1 VANDDE
7 TMPGKRP
14 RGRSPQ
20 DARSEAKPSGAR
32 ESKRPSARGPQ
43 HARSQA
49 KPSGARER
57 RGPIGFLAIDKPVG
71 WSSHDVVDA
80 ARRWLGTRRVG
91 HLGTL
96 DPLATGVLPLAIRE
110 ATKLIPFVDQ
120 EQKVYAGTIR
130 LGVTTETL
138 DGEGKITRTHEGA
151 LPDEAAVRA
160 ALASFEGEIE
170 QIPPMYS
177 SVKKDGVPL
186 YRLAR
191 KGEEVEREP
200 RKVRIHRIALTSFT
214 PPDVGVE
221 VACSPGTYVRVLA
234 GDLGEKLGCGAHLA
248 GLRRTQ
254 NGPFAIADCLT
265 PQQCDALAS
274 EGELEARIQ
283 PPAKVLPL
291 AQITLTGIQARRVL
305 NGGAIPSAEARGP
318 YERGPQPAPGA
329 KLTALAPSGEL
340 LAVVEL
346 RPDRRF
352 WPLRVFPPGG

>member
-1 VANDDE
+1 VAGHSEDE
-7 TMPGKRP
+7 EKPGKQP
-14 RGRSPQ
+14 GGRSPQ
-20 DARSEAKPSGAR
+20 AARSEAKPSGAR
-32 ESKRPSARGPQ
+32 ETP
-43 HARSQA
+43 
-49 KPSGARER
+49 
-57 RGPIGFLAIDKPVG
+57 GPIGFLAIDKPVG

-138 DGEGKITRTHEGA
+138 DAEGKITRTHAGE
-151 LPDEAAVRA
+151 LPGEAAVRA
-160 ALASFEGEIE
+160 ALASFEGETL

-200 RKVRIHRIALTSFT
+200 RKVRIHRIALTSFAL
-214 PPDVGVE
+214 PDVGVE

-265 PQQCDALAS
+265 PEQCDELAAQ
-274 EGELEARIQ
+274 GELEARILA
-283 PPAKVLPL
+283 PARVLPL
-291 AQITLTGIQARRVL
+291 PQISLSGIQARRVL
-305 NGGAIPSAEARGP
+305 NGGALPAAEARGP
-318 YERGPQPAPGA
+318 YERGPQPALGA
-329 KLTALAPSGEL
+329 KFAALAPSGDL
-340 LAVVEL
+340 LAVMEL
-346 RPDRRF
+346 RPDRKF
-352 WPLRVFPPGG
+352 WPLRVFPPGA